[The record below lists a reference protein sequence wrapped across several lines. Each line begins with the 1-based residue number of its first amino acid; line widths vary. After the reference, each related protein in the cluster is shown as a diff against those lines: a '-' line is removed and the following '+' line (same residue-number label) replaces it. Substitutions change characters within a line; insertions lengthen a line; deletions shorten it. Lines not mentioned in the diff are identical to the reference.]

1 MTIAQTQ
8 NTAEQLLRD
17 AGILPVV
24 TVDTLDQ
31 ARRVADALLEGGLPA
46 IELTLRTPV
55 AIDALAMLKRELP
68 NIVIGAG
75 TV

>member
-1 MTIAQTQ
+1 MTIAELQTQ
-8 NTAEQLLRD
+8 AEQLLRE

-46 IELTLRTPV
+46 IELTLRTPI
-55 AIDALAMLKRELP
+55 AIEALAMLKRELP
-68 NIVIGAG
+68 GIRIGAG